1 MEELTKT
8 TMIIETKAA
17 HEKYIQGLREKIER
31 ETGKTPEALYA
42 EREGRV
48 QAALALQE
56 PDRVPMWMFTETATY
71 CGVSRSVEYYD
82 PIPWKRAATELTVE
96 LEPDLSLTGFGSCG
110 SVWDALDVK
119 NRLWPG
125 GTLPPNYE
133 YQFVEGEYMKE
144 DEIDM
149 FLSDPSDFVIRRY
162 LPRIYGS
169 LKPLDK
175 LPPLNG
181 FFVGFEGSLNLL
193 TGTEFRKL
201 ARTLVQAARAQKSYR
216 DTIGSIRDDLSRL
229 GFPPHSQF
237 GGVGGAPFDTVSSFF
252 RGMKGSML
260 DMYRRPEKLLQLCD
274 RVMSLRIEAAVPA
287 EPDPSGFCKRVA
299 MPLWRGDKTFMSDQQ
314 FKKFYWP
321 GLKKALL
328 ATIDL
333 GFMPMPIFEDTFG
346 ERLECL
352 LELPRGKVVAVVDH
366 TDAIQ
371 AKEILGGHTCVIAT
385 LPASI
390 KYVSLREAAEIAKS
404 QIKAC
409 MKGGGYMLNLAFPAQ
424 ASIKDLKGLMA
435 DLKESAKY

>member
-1 MEELTKT
+1 
-8 TMIIETKAA
+8 MIKETKSA
-17 HEKYIQGLREKIER
+17 HDKYIQGLREKIQW
-31 ETGKTPEALYA
+31 ETGRTPEELYA

-71 CGVSRSVEYYD
+71 CGVPRSAEYYD
-82 PIPWKRAATELTVE
+82 PVPWKKAAIEMTLE
-96 LEPDLSLTGFGSCG
+96 LEPDLSLTGFGSSG
-110 SVWDALDVK
+110 AVWDALEVK

-125 GTLPPNYE
+125 GPLPPDYE

-144 DEIDM
+144 DEIVM
-149 FLSDPSDFVIRRY
+149 FLSDPSDFVMRRY

-169 LKPLDK
+169 LAPLEK

-181 FFVGFEGSLNLL
+181 LFGGFEGALALL
-193 TGTEFRKL
+193 TGPEFKKM
-201 ARTLVQAARAQKSYR
+201 ARTLAKAAREQQAYR
-216 DTIGSIRDDLSRL
+216 KTIGSLRDDLARL

-260 DMYRRPEKLLQLCD
+260 DIYRRPEKLLRLCD
-274 RVMSLRIEAAVPA
+274 KVLELRIQGATPA
-287 EPDPSGFCKRVA
+287 EPDPSGFPKRIA
-299 MPLWRGDKTFMSDQQ
+299 MPLWRGDKFFMSEQQ
-314 FKKFYWP
+314 FRKFYWP

-328 ATIDL
+328 ATIEL

-346 ERLECL
+346 DRLECL
-352 LELPRGKVVAVVDH
+352 LELPKGKVVAVVDH
-366 TDAIQ
+366 TDAVQ
-371 AKEILGGHTCVIAT
+371 AKEVLGGHTCIIAT

-390 KYVSLREAAEIAKS
+390 KYASLPQAAELIKR

-409 MKGGGYMLNLAFPAQ
+409 RKGGGYMLNLSFPTQ
-424 ASIKDLKGLMA
+424 ASIQDLKGLMA
-435 DLKESAKY
+435 ELKEYGRY

>member
-1 MEELTKT
+1 MEGLTKT
-8 TMIIETKAA
+8 KMIKETKAA
-17 HEKYIQGLREKIER
+17 HEKYIQGLRQKIER
-31 ETGKTPEALYA
+31 ETGKTPEDLYA

-48 QAALALQE
+48 QKALALQE

-71 CGVSRSVEYYD
+71 CGVPRSAEYYD
-82 PIPWKRAATELTVE
+82 PIPWKKAAIELTLE

-110 SVWDALDVK
+110 AVWDALEVK

-125 GTLPPNYE
+125 GPLPPNYE

-149 FLSDPSDFVIRRY
+149 FLSDPSDFVMRRY

-169 LKPLDK
+169 LKPLEK

-181 FFVGFEGSLNLL
+181 FFGGFEGSLDLL
-193 TGTEFRKL
+193 TGPEFRKL
-201 ARTLVQAARAQKSYR
+201 ARTLAKAAQEQQTYR
-216 DTIGSIRDDLSRL
+216 KIIGSIRDDLARL

-274 RVMSLRIEAAVPA
+274 KVMDLRIRGAVPA
-287 EPDPSGFCKRVA
+287 EPDPGGFPKRVA
-299 MPLWRGDKTFMSDQQ
+299 MPLWRGDKTFMSEQQ
-314 FKKFYWP
+314 FRKFYWP

-328 ATIDL
+328 ATIEL

-346 ERLECL
+346 DRLECL
-352 LELPRGKVVAVVDH
+352 LELPKGKVVAVVDH
-366 TDAIQ
+366 TDAVR
-371 AKEILGGHTCVIAT
+371 AKEILGGHTCIIAT
-385 LPASI
+385 VPASI
-390 KYVSLREAAEIAKS
+390 KYVPLREAAEIVKK

-409 MKGGGYMLNLAFPAQ
+409 HKGGGYMLNLAFPAQ

-435 DLKESAKY
+435 ELKEYAKY